1 MVMEAV
7 IQAQTKEQLVNFVQ
21 SKFIS
26 EFKNKPDLIKLAP
39 GRINIIGEHTDYNN
53 GLAMPAAIDRWVC
66 VALSKNNENYSTI
79 YSLNFGEGITV
90 SHNISPSSK
99 EKWMQL
105 AETAIQILKAEFGL
119 NEDVNMAIGGNIP
132 IGCRLSSSAAYVISI
147 ADAFCSL
154 FSINI
159 RGRELAVLCQK
170 IEKNAFGITCGL
182 LDQYGI
188 ILSKINHFLYNN
200 QLTHYLLN

>member
-66 VALSKNNENYSTI
+66 VALSQY
-79 YSLNFGEGITV
+79 
-90 SHNISPSSK
+90 ISFVQGK
-99 EKWMQL
+99 VD
-105 AETAIQILKAEFGL
+105 AISRNSDTDSE
-119 NEDVNMAIGGNIP
+119 
-132 IGCRLSSSAAYVISI
+132 S
-147 ADAFCSL
+147 
-154 FSINI
+154 
-159 RGRELAVLCQK
+159 
-170 IEKNAFGITCGL
+170 
-182 LDQYGI
+182 
-188 ILSKINHFLYNN
+188 
-200 QLTHYLLN
+200 